1 MGSLLRRVKE
11 RKKTRRLGEVEVM
24 EQEGYGELE
33 VDSKVEMIRALVPLG
48 LMHVHELLDAE
59 VSELAGERYVRKSE
73 TVQGRRH
80 GTNPGTVK
88 LAGQRVPIRVPRVRG
103 RDGEIPLSSYESL
116 SHRGE
121 VDELLLRRVLY
132 GISCRNYES
141 AAELVPGAIG
151 LSSSSVSRGFV
162 EASAAKLREMQERDL
177 SGEDVVAMVLDG
189 KTFADA
195 TMVVALGITLSG
207 DKRFLGF
214 VETDTENER
223 VLRPFLR
230 SLVERGLDIS
240 EGLLVV
246 IDGSKGLRGAV
257 TKAFRRR
264 VVVGRCQW
272 HKRENVVSYLSKSE
286 QSLWRKRLQRAYGRP
301 THKEALEA
309 LEQLHRELEERNQS
323 AASSLEEGLEETLT
337 LHRLGVYGVLG
348 HSLKT
353 TNCIESVNALIEE
366 RCAKVDHWKTSNQ
379 RQRWLATA
387 LTDIEPRLRKYIG
400 MGVNVRAPRT
410 RLVRHDSK
418 DGRFFHKNLVAD
430 DSMTHAR
437 LTTVGGIDD
446 RCTGSVGGEGHFER
460 GLIEAAVV
468 AELRIA
474 Y

>member
-1 MGSLLRRVKE
+1 MGAVTSKPSSLR
-11 RKKTRRLGEVEVM
+11 
-24 EQEGYGELE
+24 
-33 VDSKVEMIRALVPLG
+33 
-48 LMHVHELLDAE
+48 
-59 VSELAGERYVRKSE
+59 
-73 TVQGRRH
+73 
-80 GTNPGTVK
+80 
-88 LAGQRVPIRVPRVRG
+88 
-103 RDGEIPLSSYESL
+103 
-116 SHRGE
+116 
-121 VDELLLRRVLY
+121 
-132 GISCRNYES
+132 
-141 AAELVPGAIG
+141 
-151 LSSSSVSRGFV
+151 SRGFV

-353 TNCIESVNALIEE
+353 TNCIESVNALIVSRKFTDLGVQQLVNMHQAE
-366 RCAKVDHWKTSNQ
+366 RHQCADH
-379 RQRWLATA
+379 L
-387 LTDIEPRLRKYIG
+387 DLR
-400 MGVNVRAPRT
+400 VHLELPVS
-410 RLVRHDSK
+410 LLLHDLY
-418 DGRFFHKNLVAD
+418 F
-430 DSMTHAR
+430 T
-437 LTTVGGIDD
+437 
-446 RCTGSVGGEGHFER
+446 
-460 GLIEAAVV
+460 
-468 AELRIA
+468 
-474 Y
+474 

>member
-1 MGSLLRRVKE
+1 M
-11 RKKTRRLGEVEVM
+11 
-24 EQEGYGELE
+24 
-33 VDSKVEMIRALVPLG
+33 
-48 LMHVHELLDAE
+48 
-59 VSELAGERYVRKSE
+59 
-73 TVQGRRH
+73 
-80 GTNPGTVK
+80 
-88 LAGQRVPIRVPRVRG
+88 
-103 RDGEIPLSSYESL
+103 SSYESL
-116 SHRGE
+116 SHSGE

-323 AASSLEEGLEETLT
+323 AASSLEEGLRVGYLRVQDLEC
-337 LHRLGVYGVLG
+337 YF
-348 HSLKT
+348 
-353 TNCIESVNALIEE
+353 ALDSYFV
-366 RCAKVDHWKTSNQ
+366 RPSFVSS
-379 RQRWLATA
+379 AT
-387 LTDIEPRLRKYIG
+387 
-400 MGVNVRAPRT
+400 
-410 RLVRHDSK
+410 
-418 DGRFFHKNLVAD
+418 
-430 DSMTHAR
+430 
-437 LTTVGGIDD
+437 
-446 RCTGSVGGEGHFER
+446 
-460 GLIEAAVV
+460 
-468 AELRIA
+468 
-474 Y
+474 